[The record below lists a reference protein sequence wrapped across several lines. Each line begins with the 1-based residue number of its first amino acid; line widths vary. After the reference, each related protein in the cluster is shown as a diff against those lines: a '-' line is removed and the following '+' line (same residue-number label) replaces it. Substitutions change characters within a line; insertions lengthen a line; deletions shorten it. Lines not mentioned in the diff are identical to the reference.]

1 MAWIHYFDEEVAK
14 KYGVPAAIMI
24 QHLRG
29 RIRSNMKSGRNFRDE
44 RTWTFNSIKG
54 WQGEL
59 SFWTIKQIRGILDDL
74 REKKVLIVG
83 CFNKISYDRT
93 LWYAF
98 EDETYWMEKEH
109 HVEQDDLPQG
119 ADDTTPPGQL
129 PLAPVGE
136 PIPPSPTPSH
146 TPDIPFGASSKD
158 RQLYPEGF
166 QEFWDVYPRKKEK
179 KKAFKMW
186 KVALRHGADDG
197 ELTKAARNY
206 AAECD
211 TKGRAEDYIKHPA
224 TFLGPNDHWR
234 DYLKTEIIS
243 AEERSEKVQ
252 CQACGAKMVPAG
264 SLCSVCRDPFDGGL
278 ARERERRR
286 AAGTK

>member
-1 MAWIHYFDEEVAK
+1 MAITRPNHTQVPNSFIDETMRELKGAEVKVFMIICRKTIGWHKETDSISVSQIMDFTGLSDGGAQ
-14 KYGVPAAIMI
+14 AAIHSLEERELI
-24 QHLRG
+24 IVDRG
-29 RIRSNMKSGRNFRDE
+29 KGGRGVGNSYTINFEETSLKSMPVSRETSTKSTPLSLVNLPKNDPPQKKE
-44 RTWTFNSIKG
+44 DKEIIK
-54 WQGEL
+54 ESSL
-59 SFWTIKQIRGILDDL
+59 SL
-74 REKKVLIVG
+74 
-83 CFNKISYDRT
+83 
-93 LWYAF
+93 
-98 EDETYWMEKEH
+98 
-109 HVEQDDLPQG
+109 
-119 ADDTTPPGQL
+119 
-129 PLAPVGE
+129 
-136 PIPPSPTPSH
+136 
-146 TPDIPFGASSKD
+146 FGASSKD

-166 QEFWDVYPRKKEK
+166 QEFWKIYPRKTEK
-179 KKAFKMW
+179 VKAFKMW
-186 KVALRHGADDG
+186 KVALRHGAEEG

-264 SLCSVCRDPFDGGL
+264 SLCSLCRDPFDGGL

>member
-1 MAWIHYFDEEVAK
+1 MKYPKGYGIVFKSVLCDPSIRVEVKAL
-14 KYGVPAAIMI
+14 YALLA
-24 QHLRG
+24 
-29 RIRSNMKSGRNFRDE
+29 
-44 RTWTFNSIKG
+44 
-54 WQGEL
+54 
-59 SFWTIKQIRGILDDL
+59 
-74 REKKVLIVG
+74 
-83 CFNKISYDRT
+83 SYT
-93 LWYAF
+93 
-98 EDETYWMEKEH
+98 
-109 HVEQDDLPQG
+109 G
-119 ADDTTPPGQL
+119 ADDFCWPSIPTMAKALDCTQQSIRNWCDELEKAGCLEIQRFNDGVHSNRYWLVLPGRVL
-129 PLAPVGE
+129 N
-136 PIPPSPTPSH
+136 
-146 TPDIPFGASSKD
+146 PDIVPSSTPVEEDSSTPVEPTKNTLTSNKDKYAPLQLFGASSKD
-158 RQLYPEGF
+158 RQLYPEEF
-166 QEFWDVYPRKKEK
+166 QEFWKIYPRKTEK
-179 KKAFKMW
+179 VKAFKMW

-264 SLCSVCRDPFDGGL
+264 SLCSLCRDPFDGGL